1 MGGRRESDGA
11 VKVGDF
17 HNRCLNKGWQTGKP
31 PSPASEHYHLISF
44 NFFFADGHRLP
55 PSYTSRGP
63 RYILTSSHSTKTNM
77 NALSKPR
84 AAARL
89 FKSSPASVAVPA
101 VLRTYASQA
110 QEADPQ
116 LADYPRL
123 PWVSRQRLPPKGWW
137 DPQMRRNF
145 GDTVCLSQA
154 KFKLRVVAKVV
165 FLVPRKRR
173 CPRHVGT
180 GCGPTSSERRPPLVL
195 GSSRKLR
202 LFWFPGQIRSRSG

>member
-1 MGGRRESDGA
+1 MGGREESNGA
-11 VKVGDF
+11 IKGRDF
-17 HNRCLNKGWQTGKP
+17 HNRCLNKSWRTGKL
-31 PSPASEHYHLISF
+31 PSPASDHHHLISF

-55 PSYTSRGP
+55 PSYTSRGTARLYP
-63 RYILTSSHSTKTNM
+63 PFLPQLAPAKTTM
-77 NALSKPR
+77 NALSTTR

-89 FKSSPASVAVPA
+89 LKSPPSSVAVPA

-145 GDTVCLSQA
+145 GDTVCAFQVQ
-154 KFKLRVVAKVV
+154 FKLKTMAKAV
-165 FLVPRKRR
+165 F
-173 CPRHVGT
+173 
-180 GCGPTSSERRPPLVL
+180 
-195 GSSRKLR
+195 
-202 LFWFPGQIRSRSG
+202 